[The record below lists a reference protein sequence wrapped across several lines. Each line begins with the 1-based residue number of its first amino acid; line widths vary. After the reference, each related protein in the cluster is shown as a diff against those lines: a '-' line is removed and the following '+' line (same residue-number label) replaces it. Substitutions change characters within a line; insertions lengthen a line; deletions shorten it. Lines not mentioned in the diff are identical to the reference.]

1 MPKEDSRCTAKPQ
14 VRRITNDQTSFSCGL
29 VRPHAGESFIV
40 NEDLRDPDRAVDYIL
55 ANAGKFAAAKAQRV
69 YLEEFRKSKK
79 ALLMGQS
86 SAKSAVE
93 REQYAYAHEDYL
105 GLLGGLKAAVEVE
118 EKLKWDLEA
127 ARLRVEIWR
136 TRSANNRATDRAMQ

>member
-1 MPKEDSRCTAKPQ
+1 MTEDM
-14 VRRITNDQTSFSCGL
+14 
-29 VRPHAGESFIV
+29 
-40 NEDLRDPDRAVDYIL
+40 RDPDKAVDYII

-79 ALLMGQS
+79 ALLMAHS
-86 SAKSAVE
+86 TAKTVSE

-136 TRSANNRATDRAMQ
+136 TKSANNRMQDRSAA

>member
-1 MPKEDSRCTAKPQ
+1 MTD
-14 VRRITNDQTSFSCGL
+14 
-29 VRPHAGESFIV
+29 
-40 NEDLRDPDRAVDYIL
+40 DLRDPDRAVDYIL

-79 ALLMGQS
+79 AILMAQS
-86 SAKSAVE
+86 QAKTGTE
-93 REQYAYAHEDYL
+93 REQYAYGHEDYL

-136 TRSANNRATDRAMQ
+136 TKSANNRMQDRAAQ

>member
-1 MPKEDSRCTAKPQ
+1 MT
-14 VRRITNDQTSFSCGL
+14 
-29 VRPHAGESFIV
+29 
-40 NEDLRDPDRAVDYIL
+40 EDLRDPDRAVDYII
-55 ANAGKFAAAKAQRV
+55 ANAGKFAHAKAQRV

-79 ALLMGQS
+79 ALLMAQS
-86 SAKSAVE
+86 PAKSAVE
-93 REQYAYAHEDYL
+93 REQYAYGHEDYL

-136 TRSANNRATDRAMQ
+136 TRSANNRGQDKATR